1 MRSRGADR
9 FNHDLEAERYDD
21 RVADEAHPIR
31 RGYGACI
38 RALAED
44 LRRGPGPCELPLL
57 ELGAGTGALTSQMP
71 FDRRVI
77 AIDISPKML
86 AIAGG
91 KLVGRPVELVQAD
104 LLAWVTE
111 SDEPLGSVAS
121 AFALHHLESDEKRL
135 LIDALAQR
143 MVPGARLCIGDLGL
157 AGADAH
163 ARARTGA
170 RAAAHA
176 DNAHHT
182 AASAATAGPRAGAG
196 ATASVAASPAAAA
209 GAHRR
214 RADADGP
221 S

>member
-9 FNHDLEAERYDD
+9 FNHDLEADRYDD

-86 AIAGG
+86 AIAGAR
-91 KLVGRPVELVQAD
+91 LVGRPVELVQAD

-163 ARARTGA
+163 ACWMS
-170 RAAAHA
+170 
-176 DNAHHT
+176 D
-182 AASAATAGPRAGAG
+182 ASAGAG
-196 ATASVAASPAAAA
+196 VTQSVAEAYFWRWDVAEAQLWDL
-209 GAHRR
+209 GFRVRR
-214 RADADGP
+214 RKHGP
-221 S
+221 LISSLVAMR